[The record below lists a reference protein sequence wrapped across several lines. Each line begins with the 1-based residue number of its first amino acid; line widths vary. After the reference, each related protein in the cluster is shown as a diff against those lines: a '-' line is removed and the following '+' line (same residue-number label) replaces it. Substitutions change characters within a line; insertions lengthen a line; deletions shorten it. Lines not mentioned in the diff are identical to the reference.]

1 LTLPTWSVVSIVTC
15 WPAATGVTVVI
26 LLIVVPLSPPVV
38 IL

>member
-1 LTLPTWSVVSIVTC
+1 VVSIVTC
-15 WPAATGVTVVI
+15 WPAATGATAVI